1 MTRAG
6 RHREFNFDGI
16 VGPTHS
22 YGGLSLG
29 NVASMAHE
37 GTISNPRSA
46 ALEGLSKMR
55 FVHGLGVGQ
64 AVLPPHDRPSLGTLR
79 RLGFAGRDEEVIA
92 RAAEHSELLVRLV
105 SSAAAMWTANA
116 ATVAPSSDTAD
127 GRLHVTPAN
136 LHEHFHRSIEAEVT
150 LRVFRSVFADEARF
164 AVHAPLPGGGQ
175 LADEGAANHTRLSS
189 ADGPAVHL
197 FAWGRSSFGDAT
209 RPRRYPARQTREA
222 SESLARLHQLDPPHV
237 ILAQQHPEGIDAGAF
252 HTDVLAVGTGA
263 FFMMH
268 ELAFLDGP
276 AVVQQLRATVGPSL
290 KVEVATESELPP
302 AVAVATYA
310 FNSQLVTLDD
320 GSMILLAPEES
331 RENATAHAFLNRV
344 VDADNPVRRIEY
356 FNLRQSMQNGGGPAC
371 LRLRVPLS
379 DAEVGALGARVVWSS
394 ALDSELVDWVRR
406 HYRDRLVPADLRD
419 PSLARESFAALDE
432 LTRILK
438 LGSIYD
444 FQRG

>member
-1 MTRAG
+1 MGARH
-6 RHREFNFDGI
+6 HREFNFDGI

-37 GTISNPRSA
+37 GTVSNPRSA
-46 ALEGLSKMR
+46 ALEGLQKMR

-79 RLGFAGRDEEVIA
+79 KLGFAGRDEDVITEAA
-92 RAAEHSELLVRLV
+92 RHSELLVRLV

-116 ATVAPSSDTAD
+116 ATVAPSCDTAD
-127 GRLHVTPAN
+127 GRLHLTPAN
-136 LHEHFHRSIEAEVT
+136 LHEHFHRAIEAEVT
-150 LRVFRSVFADEARF
+150 ERVLRKVFADEARF
-164 AVHAPLPGGGQ
+164 VVHAPLPGGGQ
-175 LADEGAANHTRLSS
+175 LADEGAANHTRLFA
-189 ADGPAVHL
+189 ADGPAAHL
-197 FAWGRSSFGDAT
+197 FAWGRSSFGEAT

-222 SESLARLHQLDPPHV
+222 SESLARLHGLDPAHV
-237 ILAQQHPEGIDAGAF
+237 VFAQQHPEGIDAGAF
-252 HTDVLAVGTGA
+252 HTDVLAVGAGD
-263 FFMMH
+263 FLMMH
-268 ELAFLDGP
+268 ELAFLDDP
-276 AVVQQLRATVGPSL
+276 AVVHQLRSIVGPSL
-290 KVEVATESELPP
+290 RVEVATESELPP
-302 AVAVATYA
+302 GVAVSTYA
-310 FNSQLVTLDD
+310 FNSQLVTLAD

-331 RENATAHAFLNRV
+331 RENATARAFLDRIIV
-344 VDADNPVRRIEY
+344 ADNPVKRIEY

-379 DAEVGALGARVVWSS
+379 EAEVAAMGARVVWSS
-394 ALDSELVDWVRR
+394 ALDAELVAWVGH
-406 HYRDRLVPADLRD
+406 HYRDRLVSADLRD
-419 PSLARESFAALDE
+419 PALARESFAALDE